1 MSVTLNATSARCHPY
16 VSDVLIFLSLSYQAL
31 APLLGKK
38 PHREPI
44 RITLAC
50 RAASIDLN
58 MAAQG
63 HLAAAMSGDVPDI
76 VAIQLVS
83 KGPEPAVPT
92 ARGMK
97 DLSTRLLCA
106 MFGIFVERAVDW
118 ARREYTTGYDKFP
131 PVLNFCRVVRNATVH
146 GGTININSPN
156 APTVS
161 WRGLTYN
168 YNDAGRSIINTGDLS
183 GGDLILLMLE
193 LEEELNLIGAPFDLG
208 WRRTKNAPHSLA

>member
-1 MSVTLNATSARCHPY
+1 
-16 VSDVLIFLSLSYQAL
+16 VLIFLSLSYQAL
-31 APLLGKK
+31 LPLIGKE
-38 PHREPI
+38 PHAEPI
-44 RITLAC
+44 KIILAC
-50 RAASIDLN
+50 CAGEIDIK
-58 MAAQG
+58 MVAQG
-63 HLAAAMSGDVPDI
+63 HLAAAMSGDIPDTIVIRLATKSPDPGVP
-76 VAIQLVS
+76 A
-83 KGPEPAVPT
+83 

-118 ARREYTTGYDKFP
+118 ARREHTTDYHKFP

-161 WRGLTYN
+161 WRSLTYN
-168 YNDAGRSIINTGDLS
+168 HNDAGRSIINTGDIN

-193 LEEELNLIGAPFDLG
+193 LDEELNLIGAPFDLG
-208 WRRTKNAPHSLA
+208 